1 MTAIGQQATLGAILG
16 RGGTGDGIAVID
28 GGTTMTYGALA
39 DSANRLARELIAH
52 SVGPETVVV
61 LAVPRSAELVRA
73 VSAVAATGAALLP
86 IDVRQPQA
94 RRRYLLAD
102 SAATI
107 GITTRALL
115 ADLPAWI
122 TWLVLDDPDLVR
134 RCATR
139 DPAPL
144 TDTDRVRPTHVDQ
157 LAYVLY
163 TSGSTGTPKS
173 VAVPHRG
180 LAALVAEVSAHLGP
194 WEQACVLQVSSPGFD
209 LFVHELMLTFTH
221 GATLVIVPPEITVGA
236 ELDELIAGQ
245 AVTHAVLT
253 PAVLATLDPARHATL
268 RGLVVGGDASDPAL
282 VARWAPGRTYL
293 NSYGP
298 TETTIFVSATPVVAG
313 GPIVLEAVF
322 DGWSALILDECLRPV
337 EPGEPGELY
346 LSGPGVARGY
356 RRRPGATAT
365 RFVADPFGPAG
376 ARIYRT
382 GDLVRRRRA
391 DDDAAPGALEFLGR
405 TDFQLKV
412 SGIRLEPGEIDAVL
426 AGHADVR
433 SAITI
438 GWRTPAG
445 ALVPVSYVV
454 PEPGRAVDTAE
465 LMMFARERLAA
476 HAVPATVIVLDALP
490 LTPVGKVDRAALPA
504 PMFASSGGPA
514 PTDSV
519 ERLVGTVI
527 AGLLGVE
534 SVGVDDDFFALGGN
548 SLLAAQL
555 GARLAAATRKH
566 VPVRTVFDAPTV
578 ARLAVVIRHMSKTA
592 PRPPVTRR
600 SRPDSLPLAPAQQRL
615 WVLNRLDHR
624 SPADNIALAVRL
636 RGPLSVAALRA
647 AFDDVVERHE
657 PLRTLYLDQEGVGIQ
672 HILPIDH
679 VRTAL
684 VPVRLRSDELTAALA
699 EFGTAGFDLTTEM
712 PMRTRLFA
720 VGEDEHVLAVIVHHI
735 SADGWSLGPLL
746 RDLLAAYA
754 ARLHQ
759 TGWGRSSFPIA
770 GAPAGPAFEAGS
782 GFEADSA
789 GEDGGSLGPALE
801 PLPVSYVDYALA
813 QGDWL
818 AQDSGAA
825 TLDGQLRYW
834 RVRLAGLAPRLEL
847 PVDRPH
853 PPVASGRG
861 AVAAFEFD
869 AELTARIRRIA
880 VAHGAT
886 QFMVLHAILAVALA
900 RSGGGA
906 DISIGTPVAGR
917 GGPELDDLVGMFVN
931 MVVLR
936 ITVDSA
942 DPFTALLAR
951 ARDIDLGALANADIP
966 FERVVEA
973 LDPPRTRAHHP
984 LFQVVLTAATDAG
997 PVGTDLGGLT
1007 VEPVDPVE
1015 SPAKFDLQL
1024 TMSDPA
1030 AATLRVAIT
1039 YATDLFDRDTID
1051 QLIHTVDRITSAV
1064 TADPSATVGDI
1075 DLIDAT
1081 RSAAVRAPALI
1092 RPDQRTLGDL
1102 FDLAAHRHRHAVAI
1116 RSGET
1121 TVTYGELDDRSAALA
1136 RELVAAGAGPERRVA
1151 VFIPRSADL
1160 VVAIVAVVRSGAAYV
1175 PVDPDYPRD
1184 RIDYLLADARPVC
1197 VITAGLIVHRTD
1209 EPAAGAVARSNDE
1222 GGEERGVDPGTR
1234 PRPASVGVGHDSAD
1248 PPTDAVPHDVSDQ
1261 GERHIVS
1268 RRPAEADRV
1277 AFETSPIRHAR
1288 AVNVAYVI
1296 YTSGSTGA
1304 PKGVAVEHRQI
1315 VALLER
1321 TRRVLSTRSTDVWA
1335 LFHSVAFDFS
1345 VWELWGALTTG
1356 AALVVIDKD
1365 TARSPE
1371 QLRELLVREQV
1382 SVLGQTPS
1390 AFAGLDDTDARAT
1403 GAPLALRR
1411 IVFGGEALDPRRL
1424 AAWIDRHGASGPAL
1438 VNMFG
1443 ITETTVHVT
1452 HTTITT
1458 GTYARAGSPVGQPL
1472 DGLSVQILDDRLRPV
1487 PTGVIGEIYVAGAQ
1501 VTRGYLHRPGLTAT
1515 RFVANPG
1522 AVGGVLYRSGDLGR
1536 WTREGTLEH
1545 FGRADRQVKIRGY
1558 RIEPAE
1564 IEVALLDCPGVGAA
1578 AVVVHEDPTT
1588 GRQLVG
1594 YVVPGGS
1601 NSAVTGPGNAAVT
1614 GGGNGAIAGGGYTA
1628 LSGSGVRA
1636 QLRERLP
1643 EHQVPAA
1650 VVVIDALPLTANGKL
1665 DLARLPSPAF
1675 TSDRAYHAP
1684 QGPVEQRIAAVY
1696 AELLGCDRVGADD
1709 SFFDL
1714 GGNSMVAT
1722 RLVARLR
1729 TELAAEVALAWL
1741 FSDPSP
1747 AGLARRIAEDTG
1759 EESALAPVLALRAR
1773 GSGAPL
1779 FCVHP
1784 VVGLSWS
1791 FAGLSAELD
1800 CPLYGVQSP
1809 AIVEDAPP
1817 PESIDAL
1824 AADYVTRIR
1833 AVQPHGPYRL
1843 LGWCV
1848 GGVIAHAM
1856 AVRLQDL
1863 GEQVEVLAMLD
1874 SFVGDVGY
1882 RSAAPVTVGDLLGQ
1896 FGTEHELATPVTDFT
1911 PEDAVA
1917 LVSNLPGPFE
1927 ELTEER
1933 VHRLFAGI
1941 LHAQVIGAAHR
1952 PRVFH
1957 GDLLFFTADR
1967 DDRGEG
1973 RAAGAWRNH
1982 IAGDIRNVP
1991 VDATHWDITGA
2002 AALRTIGPALAA
2014 ALEGWATV
2022 QRAAS

>member
-16 RGGTGDGIAVID
+16 RGGTGDRIAVVD
-28 GGTTMTYGALA
+28 GGRTWTYAALA

-52 SVGPETVVV
+52 AVGPETVVV
-61 LAVPRSAELVRA
+61 LALPRSAELVRA
-73 VSAVAATGAALLP
+73 VCAVAATGAAILP
-86 IDVRQPQA
+86 MDLRQPQA

-107 GITTRALL
+107 GITTRAML

-122 TWLVLDDPDLVR
+122 TWLVLDDPDLAR
-134 RCATR
+134 RCADR

-144 TDTDRVRPTHVDQ
+144 TDADRVRPTHLDQ

-163 TSGSTGTPKS
+163 TSGSTGAPKS
-173 VAVPHRG
+173 VAVTHRG
-180 LAALVAEVSAHLGP
+180 LAPLVAEVSARLGP
-194 WEQACVLQVSSPGFD
+194 MPQARVLQSASPGFD
-209 LFVHELMLTFTH
+209 IFVHELVLTFTH
-221 GATLVIVPPEITVGA
+221 GATAVIVPPEITGGG
-236 ELDELIAGQ
+236 ELDELIARER
-245 AVTHAVLT
+245 VTHAVLT
-253 PAVLATLDPARHATL
+253 PGVLATLDPNRHVTL
-268 RGLVVGGDASDPAL
+268 RGLVVGGDVSDPAL
-282 VARWAPGRTYL
+282 VARWAPGRTYV

-298 TETTIFVSATPVVAG
+298 TETTVVVTAAPLVAGEPVVL
-313 GPIVLEAVF
+313 GPVF
-322 DGWSALILDECLRPV
+322 DGWSARILDERLRPV
-337 EPGEPGELY
+337 PPGEPGELY

-365 RFVADPFGPAG
+365 HFVADPFGPAG
-376 ARIYRT
+376 GRMYRT
-382 GDLVRRRRA
+382 GDLVRVRPA
-391 DDDAAPGALEFLGR
+391 DGAALEFLGR

-412 SGIRLEPGEIDAVL
+412 LGIRLEPGEIDAVL
-426 AGHADVR
+426 TGHEAVR
-433 SAITI
+433 SAITT
-438 GWRTPAG
+438 GCQTPAG
-445 ALVPVSYVV
+445 ALVPVSYVT
-454 PEPGRAVDTAE
+454 PEPGRAVDTGA
-465 LMMFARERLAA
+465 LLTFARERLAA
-476 HAVPATVIVLDALP
+476 HAVPAAVVVLDELP

-504 PMFASSGGPA
+504 PVFASNGGPS

-527 AGLLGVE
+527 AGLLGVD
-534 SVGVDDDFFALGGN
+534 SAGADDDFFALGGN

-555 GARLAAATRKH
+555 SARLAAATGKY

-578 ARLAVVIRHMSKTA
+578 ARLAVAVRHLSKTA

-600 SRPDSLPLAPAQQRL
+600 SRPESLPLAPAQQRL
-615 WVLNRLDHR
+615 WILNRLDHR

-657 PLRTLYLDQEGVGIQ
+657 PLRTLYPDEQGVGVQ
-672 HILPIDH
+672 HILPIDRA
-679 VRTAL
+679 RTAL
-684 VPVRLRSDELTAALA
+684 APVRLRSDDLTAALA

-712 PMRTRLFA
+712 PLRTRLFA
-720 VGEDEHVLAVIVHHI
+720 LGEDEHVLAVVVHHI

-746 RDLLAAYA
+746 RDLLGAYA
-754 ARLHQ
+754 AHLRQ
-759 TGWGRSSFPIA
+759 TGCRRASFPTA
-770 GAPAGPAFEAGS
+770 GTSADPMPAADLAPGADRVPAADQAA
-782 GFEADSA
+782 EADPA
-789 GEDGGSLGPALE
+789 LAADRARGEGGPLGPALE

-813 QGDWL
+813 QRDWL
-818 AQDSGAA
+818 AHVSGAA

-834 RVRLAGLAPRLEL
+834 RARLAGLAPRLEL

-861 AVAAFEFD
+861 AVTAFEFD
-869 AELTARIRRIA
+869 AALTARIRRIA

-900 RSGGGA
+900 RSGGGP
-906 DISIGTPVAGR
+906 DIAIGTPVAGR

-936 ITVDSA
+936 TTVDPA
-942 DPFTALLAR
+942 DSFAAVLTR
-951 ARDIDLGALANADIP
+951 VRDIDLGALANADIP

-984 LFQVVLTAATDAG
+984 LFQAVLTAATDAG
-997 PVGTDLGGLT
+997 AVGTDLGGLT

-1030 AATLRVAIT
+1030 AATIGVAIT

-1051 QLIHTVDRITSAV
+1051 QLVHTVERITRAV

-1075 DLIDAT
+1075 DLIDET
-1081 RSAAVRAPALI
+1081 GPAARVPASI
-1092 RPDQRTLGDL
+1092 RPDQRTLSDL
-1102 FDLAAHRHRHAVAI
+1102 FDLAAYRHRNAVAI
-1116 RSGET
+1116 RFGET

-1136 RELVAAGAGPERRVA
+1136 RKLVASGAGPERRV
-1151 VFIPRSADL
+1151 VVRMPRSADL

-1175 PVDPDYPRD
+1175 PVDPDYPRE
-1184 RIDYLLADARPVC
+1184 RIDYVLADARPVC
-1197 VITAGLIVHRTD
+1197 VIAAGLTVHGVD
-1209 EPAAGAVARSNDE
+1209 EPGQGSIAESSDE
-1222 GGEERGVDPGTR
+1222 PGEQRVVGTGTWTR
-1234 PRPASVGVGHDSAD
+1234 PAPVEAGHDSASVSS
-1248 PPTDAVPHDVSDQ
+1248 DAVLQEVA
-1261 GERHIVS
+1261 
-1268 RRPAEADRV
+1268 AEWEGNIGAGHPVETDRV
-1277 AFETSPIRHAR
+1277 AFGTSPIRGAR
-1288 AVNVAYVI
+1288 SENVAYVI

-1304 PKGVAVEHRQI
+1304 PKGVAVEHRQV
-1315 VALLER
+1315 VALLEQ
-1321 TRRVLSTRSTDVWA
+1321 TRRILSTRSTDVWA

-1356 AALVVIDKD
+1356 ATLVVIDKD

-1390 AFAGLDDTDARAT
+1390 AFAGLDGADARAT

-1424 AAWIDRHGASGPAL
+1424 AAWIDRHGAAGPAL

-1452 HTTITT
+1452 HATIAT
-1458 GTYARAGSPVGQPL
+1458 GAYSRAGSPVGQPL
-1472 DGLSVQILDDRLRPV
+1472 DGLTVQILDGRLRPV
-1487 PTGVIGEIYVAGAQ
+1487 PTGVTGEIYVAGAQ

-1522 AVGGVLYRSGDLGR
+1522 AVGGIMYRSGDLGR
-1536 WTREGTLEH
+1536 WTREGTIEH
-1545 FGRADRQVKIRGY
+1545 FGRADRQVKVRGY

-1564 IEVALLDCPGVGAA
+1564 VEVALLDCPGVGAA
-1578 AVVVHEDPTT
+1578 AVVVRDDPAT

-1594 YVVPGGS
+1594 YVVPGGG
-1601 NSAVTGPGNAAVT
+1601 NRAITGAGNTAIT
-1614 GGGNGAIAGGGYTA
+1614 GGGI
-1628 LSGSGVRA
+1628 RA
-1636 QLRERLP
+1636 QLRDRLP
-1643 EHQVPAA
+1643 EHQIPAA
-1650 VVVIDALPLTANGKL
+1650 VVIIDALPLTANGKL
-1665 DLARLPSPAF
+1665 DLGRLPGPAF
-1675 TSDRAYHAP
+1675 SSDRAYRAP
-1684 QGPVEQRIAAVY
+1684 QGAVEQRIAAVF

-1729 TELAAEVALAWL
+1729 TELSAEVALAWL

-1747 AGLARRIAEDTG
+1747 AGLARRVAEDTV

-1773 GSGAPL
+1773 GSGPPL

-1791 FAGLSAELD
+1791 FAGLSAEVD
-1800 CPLYGVQSP
+1800 CPLYGLQSP

-1824 AADYVTRIR
+1824 AADYVTRMR

-1882 RSAAPVTVGDLLGQ
+1882 RSEAPVTVGDLLGQ
-1896 FGTEHELATPVTDFT
+1896 FGTDHELATPVTDFT

-1917 LVSNLPGPFE
+1917 LVSNLPGPFD

-1973 RAAGAWRNH
+1973 RAAGAWRDH
-1982 IAGDIRNVP
+1982 IAGDIRDVA

-2002 AALRTIGPALAA
+2002 AALRTIGPVLAA
-2014 ALEGWATV
+2014 ALAGWATA